1 MILVFFWQLKMRNP
15 DNFSARHFN
24 VLLRGTGEEYFMA
37 VGKWLTYKTKKG
49 TLNLKTQLEVHHS
62 GPLIQVKVIVFSKQ

>member
-37 VGKWLTYKTKKG
+37 VGKWLTYKTKKR

-62 GPLIQVKVIVFSKQ
+62 GPLIQVKVIVNVF